1 MHKSVADDSVRHTSS
16 SLEPPPSAQLSPT
29 SRRTPIKSI
38 HPPAAA
44 LLPRAFFDPWNSSST
59 GHQRSENRLTGSTSW
74 RTSRSLKLA
83 EQFKG
88 GLSSGARVADTVGAG
103 SANFGKTGTKTNG
116 NWEQGATGLRTG
128 QQKSLSEIWGASKAA
143 TKTPSAKAVADATPN
158 PHSHVSKC
166 SSTPPESVEGN
177 IFAGLCFYVNGSTAP
192 LVSDHKLKHLLATH
206 GAKYS
211 IALSRRNVTH
221 VILGTVSAQGGAGGG
236 LAATKL
242 QKEIART
249 GSKAVKHVTAEW

>member
-1 MHKSVADDSVRHTSS
+1 MHKSVAGDSVRHASS

-38 HPPAAA
+38 YPPTAA

-59 GHQRSENRLTGSTSW
+59 GHQCSENRLAGSTSW

-83 EQFKG
+83 EQYKG
-88 GLSSGARVADTVGAG
+88 GLSGGARVADTVGAG
-103 SANFGKTGTKTNG
+103 SANFGKTGTKTNVD
-116 NWEQGATGLRTG
+116 WEHGAAGLRTD

-143 TKTPSAKAVADATPN
+143 TKTPSAKAAADATPD

-166 SSTPPESVEGN
+166 SSIPPNSVEGN
-177 IFAGLCFYVNGSTAP
+177 IFAGLCFHVNGSTAP
-192 LVSDHKLKHLLATH
+192 LVSDHKLKHLLAAH

-249 GSKAVKHVTAEW
+249 GGKAVKHVTAEW

>member
-1 MHKSVADDSVRHTSS
+1 MHKSVAGDSVRHTSS

-38 HPPAAA
+38 YPPTAA
-44 LLPRAFFDPWNSSST
+44 LLPRVFFDPWNSSST
-59 GHQRSENRLTGSTSW
+59 GHQRSENRLAGSTSW

-83 EQFKG
+83 EQYKG
-88 GLSSGARVADTVGAG
+88 GLSGGARVADTVGAG
-103 SANFGKTGTKTNG
+103 SANFGKTGTKTNVD
-116 NWEQGATGLRTG
+116 WKHSAAGLRTS
-128 QQKSLSEIWGASKAA
+128 QQRSLAKIWGASKAA
-143 TKTPSAKAVADATPN
+143 TKTPSAKAAADATPDL
-158 PHSHVSKC
+158 HSHVSKC
-166 SSTPPESVEGN
+166 SSIPLESVEGK

-192 LVSDHKLKHLLATH
+192 LVSDHKLKHLLAAH
-206 GAKYS
+206 GARHS

-249 GSKAVKHVTAEW
+249 GGKAVKHVTAEW